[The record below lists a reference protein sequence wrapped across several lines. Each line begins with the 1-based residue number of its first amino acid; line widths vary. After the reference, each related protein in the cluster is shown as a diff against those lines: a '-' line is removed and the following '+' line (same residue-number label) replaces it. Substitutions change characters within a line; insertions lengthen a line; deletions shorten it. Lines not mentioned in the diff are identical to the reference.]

1 MQLCILNLDWTFTS
15 PMNNASV
22 FHKMSKLSTD
32 VFYFLPYQ
40 FFMLMID
47 DSVIVLWPNTVDQ
60 YAEDVPHHINQTI
73 LTMIG
78 TAVRCMKNQLGT
90 FMDVKWQ

>member
-40 FFMLMID
+40 FFILMIY
-47 DSVIVLWPNTVDQ
+47 DSEIVLWPNIVDQ
-60 YAEDVPHHINQTI
+60 HAEDVAHHINQTFS
-73 LTMIG
+73 TMID
-78 TAVRCMKNQLGT
+78 TEA
-90 FMDVKWQ
+90 